1 MHLTR
6 TLLSLVVVSVGSLSH
21 PALCQPPRGRNAL
34 EGNRFQQGD
43 PVVFSPIAIIR
54 EQTYI
59 IPTQGEKAVFLTS
72 DCNEAI
78 VLGKDRDKEAP
89 GDGFY
94 VVMLRDRSR
103 PTEYKAILK
112 EHRIKVDVNE
122 LVGESA
128 VETDHLFDVKG
139 KRDTGELEVTP
150 ESVGLLLDRKK
161 LGGNIIQSEDV
172 ADDATIV
179 RFHETRLSIVA
190 PGLGDRVIR
199 GPDWAELWGDAD
211 GGEGGIGVVGR
222 LRDDHGWIVVKWERT
237 GREGSYRWGI
247 DGKYDLLSTEK
258 RGTPGGQAPPLR
270 PVAIQDPN
278 GN

>member
-1 MHLTR
+1 MQAKKRLFA
-6 TLLSLVVVSVGSLSH
+6 LALVSIGAFSS
-21 PALCQPPRGRNAL
+21 AGLCQAPRGRIPVEGDIL
-34 EGNRFQQGD
+34 ENGD
-43 PVVFSPIAIIR
+43 PVVFGQIAMIK
-54 EQTYI
+54 EQTYLL
-59 IPTQGEKAVFLTS
+59 PTQGDKPSFYTS
-72 DCNEAI
+72 DCDEAI
-78 VLGKDRDKEAP
+78 VLDKDKTATSP
-89 GDGFY
+89 GFY

-122 LVGESA
+122 LVGEAA
-128 VETDHLFDVKG
+128 VETDDLFDVKG
-139 KRDTGELEVTP
+139 KRDTGELEVVP

-161 LGGNIIQSEDV
+161 LGADIKGLEDV
-172 ADDATIV
+172 PDDATLV
-179 RFHETRLSIVA
+179 RFHNSRLSIVA

-211 GGEGGIGVVGR
+211 GGEGGIGIVGR

-258 RGTPGGQAPPLR
+258 RGAPGEQAPPRR